1 MFHRPAETIWTKKKS
16 RRPCSDFRRRFETK
30 PRQLALPIP
39 KKNASNAV
47 QYKNCQRINAHQST
61 DSDTL
66 FQLTKLADAP
76 LRAAR
81 NKATLVFAAER
92 TPLRTAR

>member
-1 MFHRPAETIWTKKKS
+1 MFHRPAETIRIEKNQDV
-16 RRPCSDFRRRFETK
+16 RARIFRRRFETK

-47 QYKNCQRINAHQST
+47 QYKNCQRINSHQST

>member
-1 MFHRPAETIWTKKKS
+1 VLGFFDDALRPSHAKW
-16 RRPCSDFRRRFETK
+16 RRRF
-30 PRQLALPIP
+30 Q
-39 KKNASNAV
+39 KNASSAV
-47 QYKNCQRINAHQST
+47 APSPFFSLRQVLLNTKNQRINSHQST

>member
-1 MFHRPAETIWTKKKS
+1 MRQVLLLLLVFFSLRQVLLNTK
-16 RRPCSDFRRRFETK
+16 
-30 PRQLALPIP
+30 
-39 KKNASNAV
+39 N
-47 QYKNCQRINAHQST
+47 QRINYHQST
-61 DSDTL
+61 DLDTL

>member
-1 MFHRPAETIWTKKKS
+1 MFHRPAETIWTKKNQDV
-16 RRPCSDFRRRFETK
+16 RARIFDDALRPSHANWHCRF
-30 PRQLALPIP
+30 Q

>member
-1 MFHRPAETIWTKKKS
+1 M
-16 RRPCSDFRRRFETK
+16 
-30 PRQLALPIP
+30 RQVLLLLFLFSF
-39 KKNASNAV
+39 ASSAA
-47 QYKNCQRINAHQST
+47 QYKNKKTNSHQST
-61 DSDTL
+61 VSDTL
-66 FQLTKLADAP
+66 FQLTKLADAT

>member
-1 MFHRPAETIWTKKKS
+1 MAPSIQKMRQVLLLLFLIFS
-16 RRPCSDFRRRFETK
+16 PCVKCCSI
-30 PRQLALPIP
+30 Q
-39 KKNASNAV
+39 KN
-47 QYKNCQRINAHQST
+47 QRINYHQSTT

>member
-1 MFHRPAETIWTKKKS
+1 VLLLRFLTFSSLRQVLLNTKNQK
-16 RRPCSDFRRRFETK
+16 
-30 PRQLALPIP
+30 
-39 KKNASNAV
+39 
-47 QYKNCQRINAHQST
+47 INSHQST

-81 NKATLVFAAER
+81 DKATLVFAAER

>member
-1 MFHRPAETIWTKKKS
+1 MAP
-16 RRPCSDFRRRFETK
+16 
-30 PRQLALPIP
+30 PIQ
-39 KKNASNAV
+39 KNASSAV
-47 QYKNCQRINAHQST
+47 APFPHFFPLRQVLLNTKNQRINSHQST